1 MTYLRAT
8 QSDLW
13 TGPPAYEA
21 AVPKSIARYIDR
33 FSPGVVLEVESPTY
47 MEAAVPDRIVQE
59 LDKVIAN
66 PIAVMRRSKPASTRQ
81 RVAAIGPAVE

>member
-13 TGPPAYEA
+13 TGPAGYEA
-21 AVPKSIARYIDR
+21 AVPKAIAKYIDR
-33 FSPGVVLEVESPTY
+33 FSPGVILAVESPHY

-66 PIAVMRRSKPASTRQ
+66 P
-81 RVAAIGPAVE
+81 